1 MQKNA
6 HPYHGT
12 IVHESD
18 VPGYSVTYR
27 QHVVDPV
34 RFSSRI
40 KVSIEHGHAN
50 HLSDDWAA
58 TAYWY
63 QTLPSPQASILPV
76 ERRLPTRP
84 AEPIAPDPSPPSGS
98 MAEEVAQMRARRE
111 ARFREYADKL
121 ADRARERAERSRR
134 ESDANT
140 AHAAD
145 LRRRFR

>member
-1 MQKNA
+1 MQRNA
-6 HPYHGT
+6 YPYHGT
-12 IVHESD
+12 ILHESD

-63 QTLPSPQASILPV
+63 QTLPSPQAAILPV

-84 AEPIAPDPSPPSGS
+84 AQPAGLEASPPSDE
-98 MAEEVAQMRARRE
+98 MADEVSRMREDYA
-111 ARFREYADKL
+111 ARFRAYTDKL
-121 ADRARERAERSRR
+121 AQRARERAERSRA
-134 ESDANT
+134 EAQANT
-140 AHAAD
+140 AQAAD
-145 LRRRFR
+145 IRRRFR